1 MIVIVLKL
9 PFQILEH
16 KAQIRATVIDRR
28 PLIGRHPEYENVYI
42 LNGLGTRGVLMS
54 PILSN
59 WLFRLIE
66 NNEKLP
72 PEADIKR
79 FEKQYFRN

>member
-1 MIVIVLKL
+1 
-9 PFQILEH
+9 
-16 KAQIRATVIDRR
+16 VIDRR
-28 PLIGRHPEYENVYI
+28 PLLGRHPKYENVYI

-54 PILSN
+54 PLLSN
-59 WLFRLIE
+59 WLFEFIE
-66 NNEKLP
+66 NKKKLP